1 MFEFTPTG
9 SQAKFSTAG
18 ALCLYVCCC
27 RARGPRARRRREFRS
42 PGGGAGCHR
51 RPICVAWRG
60 LLITCL
66 STRGFVIQRRPPLTT
81 PNHPRRQHRHHTNI
95 TWWSIRARSWWLR
108 SWPLIG
114 VSMHLPGTRDTTDQ
128 TPPRDD
134 DRKPQTLMWRRQRGA
149 RWWAPYE
156 RRGMQPSTGY
166 RGRVWGGWVERA
178 TGPDTTAHRHP
189 SSHSSLRTTLTL
201 STNGASH
208 CPEPP
213 AC

>member
-1 MFEFTPTG
+1 MTTLRFLSFWSMSAIALQITQRDLFDETRRTRPCGGYG
-9 SQAKFSTAG
+9 SSFRKSYATFS
-18 ALCLYVCCC
+18 LFLYECLYVCCC
-27 RARGPRARRRREFRS
+27 RAREPRARRRREFRS

-114 VSMHLPGTRDTTDQ
+114 VSMYLPGTRDTTDQ

-134 DRKPQTLMWRRQRGA
+134 DRKPQTLM
-149 RWWAPYE
+149 
-156 RRGMQPSTGY
+156 
-166 RGRVWGGWVERA
+166 
-178 TGPDTTAHRHP
+178 
-189 SSHSSLRTTLTL
+189 
-201 STNGASH
+201 
-208 CPEPP
+208 
-213 AC
+213 